1 MMYIGVLTT
10 DQMPLHH
17 QNVGFI
23 DRLVRGLL
31 AIDLLA
37 LCLTSFINGL
47 TVILCLVLAA
57 CLAYSGITGFCPI
70 YTALGRDSRQHS
82 EP

>member
-1 MMYIGVLTT
+1 
-10 DQMPLHH
+10 MPDHN

-31 AIDLLA
+31 AVDLLA
-37 LCLTSFINGL
+37 LCLSSFINGL
-47 TVILCLVLAA
+47 AVLISLVLVAF
-57 CLAYSGITGFCPI
+57 LAYSGATGYCPI
-70 YTALGRDSRQHS
+70 YSVFGRNSRQRT

>member
-1 MMYIGVLTT
+1 
-10 DQMPLHH
+10 MPNHN

-37 LCLTSFINGL
+37 LCLTSFISGL
-47 TVILCLVLAA
+47 TVIISVVLIAY
-57 CLAYSGITGFCPI
+57 LAYSGATGHCLI
-70 YTALGRDSRQHS
+70 YSSMGRNSRQRT

>member
-1 MMYIGVLTT
+1 MKMS
-10 DQMPLHH
+10 DQT

-31 AIDLLA
+31 AVDLLA

-47 TVILCLVLAA
+47 AVFFSVALAA
-57 CLAYSGITGFCPI
+57 YFAYTAATGHCPI
-70 YTALGRDSRQHS
+70 YTSLGRNSRQRT

>member
-1 MMYIGVLTT
+1 
-10 DQMPLHH
+10 MPDYNP
-17 QNVGFI
+17 NVGFI

-37 LCLTSFINGL
+37 LCFTTYISGL
-47 TVILCLVLAA
+47 AVLLSVALAA
-57 CLAYSGITGFCPI
+57 YFAYSGATGHCPI
-70 YTALGRDSRQHS
+70 YTVLGRNSRQRT

>member
-1 MMYIGVLTT
+1 
-10 DQMPLHH
+10 MPDHN

-31 AIDLLA
+31 AVDLLA
-37 LCLTSFINGL
+37 LCLSSFINGL
-47 TVILCLVLAA
+47 AVLISLVLVAF
-57 CLAYSGITGFCPI
+57 LAYSGATGHCPI
-70 YTALGRDSRQHS
+70 YSVLGRNSRQRT

>member
-1 MMYIGVLTT
+1 
-10 DQMPLHH
+10 MPNHN

-37 LCLTSFINGL
+37 LCLTSFITGL
-47 TVILCLVLAA
+47 TVILSLLLVVY
-57 CLAYSGITGFCPI
+57 LAYSGAAGFCAI
-70 YTALGRDSRQHS
+70 YAALGRDSRQRT